1 MDARAAAGGSD
12 VDGPAHAG
20 ERRLRDVAFE
30 QALNALAAA
39 GRTFHRVVDPRVLN
53 VLPDTPAK
61 RREFEQQVVKTIF
74 LSNADLKE
82 TIDLLRVVLGARR
95 HGGCAQVLETNSSAS
110 AAPTEPRDEV
120 ESECFSR
127 NMAVQQ
133 CQVNG
138 SWSIEIAIIDQGCGM
153 TAKEVEIALQPF
165 RQIESSMVKR
175 SEGTGLGLPLAKRL
189 IDLHGG
195 ELLIET
201 TPQVGTTARIR
212 LPPARTRASQAAA

>member
-1 MDARAAAGGSD
+1 MSGTHLLNIISDILDFAKIEATALKLEETQVDLSRLLGTCVRFMSARATQAD
-12 VDGPAHAG
+12 VNVTLSLPPGCPGAWADDL
-20 ERRLRDVAFE
+20 RLK
-30 QALNALAAA
+30 QI
-39 GRTFHRVVDPRVLN
+39 VLN
-53 VLPDTPAK
+53 L
-61 RREFEQQVVKTIF
+61 
-74 LSNADLKE
+74 LSNAIKF
-82 TIDLLRVVLGARR
+82 
-95 HGGCAQVLETNSSAS
+95 S
-110 AAPTEPRDEV
+110 AAKTTVRV
-120 ESECFSR
+120 EASVLDSG
-127 NMAVQQ
+127 A
-133 CQVNG
+133 
-138 SWSIEIAIIDQGCGM
+138 IEIAIIDQGCGM